1 MSVSNVEK
9 IKLFACKNYLGHK
22 LLPHKLE
29 VREMLAY
36 KFNMPPT
43 AARRRGRRER
53 EKRATG
59 MRNQK
64 NTFKCARR
72 CRKKVNTFYIRSTSP
87 STHTYT
93 RAYLRARHIYVIQQF
108 YLLNVQRK
116 KRQQQSAYILLYFQV
131 IVIVAVATI
140 SHTHLNIN
148 QAHDKG
154 KKELMHETLAK

>member
-1 MSVSNVEK
+1 MRMRMLYMRMSVSNVEK

-43 AARRRGRRER
+43 AAAAAARRRGRGER
-53 EKRATG
+53 VKRATG

-72 CRKKVNTFYIRSTSP
+72 CRKKVNTFYIRSTSS
-87 STHTYT
+87 STSTQCMHTYIHT
-93 RAYLRARHIYVIQQF
+93 YAHTYPPDIFMLFSSFIY
-108 YLLNVQRK
+108 
-116 KRQQQSAYILLYFQV
+116 
-131 IVIVAVATI
+131 
-140 SHTHLNIN
+140 
-148 QAHDKG
+148 
-154 KKELMHETLAK
+154 

>member
-1 MSVSNVEK
+1 MLDMRMSVSNVEK

-29 VREMLAY
+29 AREMLAY

-43 AARRRGRRER
+43 AAAASRRGKREG

-87 STHTYT
+87 STSTQCMHTYIHT
-93 RAYLRARHIYVIQQF
+93 YAHTYPPDIFMLFSSFIY
-108 YLLNVQRK
+108 
-116 KRQQQSAYILLYFQV
+116 
-131 IVIVAVATI
+131 
-140 SHTHLNIN
+140 
-148 QAHDKG
+148 
-154 KKELMHETLAK
+154 